1 MRTLLTVLT
10 SLLVFHGTPAR
21 ALQTERV
28 AVGPGPVSKVVGRYG
43 YRLAFRITPNKGGLI
58 RNDFAVRITRRGRPI
73 RANVFV
79 RFTMSAMAM
88 PSLTLRL
95 RQTTGGVHRA
105 HGMKLTMFGRWD
117 IRYHIEPPSGRAFDV
132 VLSDRVRF

>member
-1 MRTLLTVLT
+1 LPVGLHHAAAAAVLAASAAGADELL
-10 SLLVFHGTPAR
+10 
-21 ALQTERV
+21 
-28 AVGPGPVSKVVGRYG
+28 VGPGPVARTVTHGT
-43 YRLAFRITPNKGGLI
+43 YRVAVEITPNKGGLI

-95 RQTTGGVHRA
+95 RHTTGGVHRA

-117 IRYHIEPPSGRAFDV
+117 IRYHIEPPTGRAFDV
-132 VLSDRVRF
+132 VLTDRVRF